1 MIQDHLDEGGG
12 GVVTFNM
19 NLKLWLKA
27 LYANTYLCVFVIIDQ
42 GYNVKVTEGVNVF
55 EKKL

>member
-12 GVVTFNM
+12 GGVTFNM